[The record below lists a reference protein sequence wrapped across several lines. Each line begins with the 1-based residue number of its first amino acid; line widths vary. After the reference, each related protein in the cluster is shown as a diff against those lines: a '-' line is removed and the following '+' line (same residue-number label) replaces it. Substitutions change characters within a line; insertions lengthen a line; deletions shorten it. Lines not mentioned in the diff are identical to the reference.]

1 MTYQELAHRGELG
14 EDHPRPQVEEH
25 QAVQRH
31 RVRQVVH
38 EHLCA
43 KFEEEGEPDEWMSKM
58 NALEKKEKSGDKV
71 CDRGCVTEGRLDS
84 GTRRYYDYA
93 MTRRCGCLIW
103 ILIL

>member
-1 MTYQELAHRGELG
+1 VTYQELAHRGELG

-43 KFEEEGEPDEWMSKM
+43 KFEEGGEPDAGMGKID
-58 NALEKKEKSGDKV
+58 ALERKGVVMSKV
-71 CDRGCVTEGRLDS
+71 CDRGKAR
-84 GTRRYYDYA
+84 
-93 MTRRCGCLIW
+93 
-103 ILIL
+103 